1 MIGTY
6 LKVVLGL
13 IVGFAIVAATLT
25 VGFIVLI
32 GVAIAGAVLLV
43 WYRIKRALAP
53 ETEIFT
59 TTTTRRRE
67 SADALEVE
75 YEVVQTT
82 REKGP
87 QE

>member
-13 IVGFAIVAATLT
+13 IIGFAIVAATLT

-32 GVAIAGAVLLV
+32 GVAVAGAVLLV
-43 WYRIKRALAP
+43 WYRIKLALAP
-53 ETEIFT
+53 EKEIFT
-59 TTTTRRRE
+59 TTTRRE
-67 SADALEVE
+67 STDALEVE

-82 REKGP
+82 REKK
-87 QE
+87 

>member
-13 IVGFAIVAATLT
+13 IIGFAIVAATLT

-53 ETEIFT
+53 ETETF

-82 REKGP
+82 REKK
-87 QE
+87 E